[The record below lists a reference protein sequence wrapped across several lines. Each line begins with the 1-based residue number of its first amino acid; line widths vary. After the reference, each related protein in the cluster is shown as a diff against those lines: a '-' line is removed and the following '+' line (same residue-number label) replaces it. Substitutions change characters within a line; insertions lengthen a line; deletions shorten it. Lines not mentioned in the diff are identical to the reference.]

1 MRKMADQPRA
11 EKQYLELDPTFR
23 AGDSPGAAIL
33 SADWRPGALNL
44 LLDQMCRKPDNIQT
58 INIPGLI

>member
-23 AGDSPGAAIL
+23 AG
-33 SADWRPGALNL
+33 
-44 LLDQMCRKPDNIQT
+44 
-58 INIPGLI
+58 IPQAPQY